1 MRILADKH
9 DPPAAVHAVREVR
22 IGIPI
27 ERRRE
32 VSDFYTGI
40 IGLPQWPARESLP
53 GGWCAGSP
61 RRGVYFAYR
70 NDADV
75 DAMRRRFTVLVPSL
89 DDIEEK
95 LRDSDRPFQ
104 RLRGL
109 SYAEQRIL
117 VADPIGHLV
126 ELRQCQPL

>member
-32 VSDFYTGI
+32 VSDFYTEI

-70 NDADV
+70 HYADV
-75 DAMRRRFTVLVPSL
+75 DAMRRRFPLLVPSL
-89 DDIEEK
+89 GDIGETHHG
-95 LRDSDRPFQ
+95 RHRPFP
-104 RLRGL
+104 RSRGF
-109 SYAEQRIL
+109 S
-117 VADPIGHLV
+117 
-126 ELRQCQPL
+126 

>member
-1 MRILADKH
+1 MKILAEKH

-32 VSDFYTGI
+32 VSEFYTEI

-53 GGWCAGSP
+53 GGWCAGRP
-61 RRGVYFAYR
+61 RRGIYFAYR
-70 NDADV
+70 HDADV
-75 DAMRRRFTVLVPSL
+75 DVMRRRFTILVHSL
-89 DDIEEK
+89 DEIVKK
-95 LRDSDRPFQ
+95 LHDAEHPFE
-104 RLRGL
+104 RMRGL